1 MARRLHPLGAMS
13 PADSSSLDL
22 SRTVDVCVC
31 TFQRPA
37 VAQLLAS
44 LGKQRLPEGW
54 RLRVIVA
61 DNDDTPSARETVIA
75 AFAANAL
82 EGTYLHAP
90 ARNISIARNACLDA
104 AGAPFA
110 AFIDDDEI
118 ARPDWLANL
127 IHRLKASGAGVV
139 FGRVTAVYAPD
150 APAWA
155 VNGDMHSTEAFFRN
169 GEIEGGYTCNV
180 LLRRSAVG
188 DLRFDPA
195 FGRSGG
201 EDTIFFGAL
210 SRNSVFMAYAWNA
223 VVEEPVSPER
233 VSIGWLTRRSFRS
246 GQSYSIVL
254 RTNGRNRAIVLV
266 KSVLKIG
273 FCVVA
278 GFATMW
284 SAVMWR
290 RAAVRGVFH
299 AGVLSGILG
308 KKPLQLY

>member
-1 MARRLHPLGAMS
+1 MV

-31 TFQRPA
+31 TFQRA
-37 VAQLLAS
+37 SVVDLLAS
-44 LGKQRLPEGW
+44 LGRQVLPPGW
-54 RLRVIVA
+54 RMRVIVA
-61 DNDDTPSARETVIA
+61 DNDDEPSARDTVHQ
-75 AFAANAL
+75 AFAEHNL
-82 EGTYLHAP
+82 EGSYIHAP
-90 ARNISIARNACLDA
+90 AQNISIARNACLDTIT
-104 AGAPFA
+104 APFA

-139 FGRVTAVYAPD
+139 FGRVSAVYAPG

-155 VNGDMHSTEAFFRN
+155 INGDMHSTEAFFRN

-180 LLRRSAVG
+180 LFRRTAIG

-195 FGRSGG
+195 FGRTGG

-210 SRNSVFMAYAWNA
+210 TRARVFMAYAYNA
-223 VVEEPVSPER
+223 VVEEPVPPAR
-233 VSIGWLTRRSFRS
+233 ANLDWLVRRSFRS

-254 RTNGRNRAIVLV
+254 RANGRNRAAVLV
-266 KSVLKIG
+266 KALLKIG
-273 FCVVA
+273 FCTVA
-278 GFATMW
+278 GVTTMW

-290 RAAVRGVFH
+290 RALVRGALH

-308 KKPLQLY
+308 RQPLQLY

>member
-1 MARRLHPLGAMS
+1 MS

-37 VAQLLAS
+37 VVALLAS
-44 LGKQRLPEGW
+44 LGKQQLPDGW
-54 RLRVIVA
+54 RMRVIVA
-61 DNDDTPSARETVIA
+61 DNDDTPSARDIVEQ
-75 AFAANAL
+75 AFADNGL

-90 ARNISIARNACLDA
+90 ARNISIARNACLDTIT
-104 AGAPFA
+104 APFA
-110 AFIDDDEI
+110 AFVDDDEI
-118 ARPDWLANL
+118 ARADWLANL

-139 FGRVTAVYAPD
+139 FGRVAAVYAPD

-155 VNGDMHSTEAFFRN
+155 VNGDMHSTEAFFRD

-180 LLRRSAVG
+180 LFRRSAIG

-210 SRNSVFMAYAWNA
+210 TRNKVFMAYAWNA
-223 VVEEPVSPER
+223 VVEEPVPPAR
-233 VSIGWLTRRSFRS
+233 VNLGWLTRRSFRS
-246 GQSYSIVL
+246 GQSHSTVL
-254 RTNGRNRAIVLV
+254 RTNGRNRAIVAA
-266 KSVLKIG
+266 KSLLKIG
-273 FCVVA
+273 FCAAA
-278 GFATMW
+278 GIIAMW
-284 SAVMWR
+284 SQVTWR
-290 RAAVRGVFH
+290 RAWLRGVFH

>member
-1 MARRLHPLGAMS
+1 MP

-22 SRTVDVCVC
+22 SHTVDVCVC
-31 TFQRPA
+31 TYRRPA

-44 LGKQRLPEGW
+44 LAKQDLPEGW
-54 RLRVIVA
+54 RIRVIVA
-61 DNDDTPSARETVIA
+61 DNDDTPSARDIVQS
-75 AFAANAL
+75 AFAEHQL

-90 ARNISIARNACLDA
+90 ARNISLARNACLDA
-104 AGAPFA
+104 ATADFA

-127 IHRLKASGAGVV
+127 INRLKASGAGVV
-139 FGRVTAVYAPD
+139 FGRVAAVYEPD

-155 VNGDMHSTEAFFRN
+155 VNGDMHSTEAFFRD
-169 GEIEGGYTCNV
+169 GKIEGGYTCNV
-180 LLRRSAVG
+180 LFRRGAVG

-210 SRNSVFMAYAWNA
+210 ARNGVFMAYAWNA
-223 VVEEPVSPER
+223 VVEEPVPAHR
-233 VSIGWLTRRSFRS
+233 VNLNWLTRRSFRS
-246 GQSYSIVL
+246 GQSFSVVL
-254 RTNGRNRAIVLV
+254 RANGRNRAVVLV

-273 FCVVA
+273 FCAVA
-278 GFATMW
+278 GVATIW

-290 RAAVRGVFH
+290 RALVRGALH